1 MPTPFPGMDPYLER
15 PSMWPGVHNALMAAI
30 QLDLAPQVRPR
41 YYVSLEERV
50 YFSEGDDGRD
60 PVGIPDAVVVG
71 PTGNGGS
78 SSAAQAGP
86 EYLPKGV
93 AMTTVHVGIP
103 VQAREAYLELRD
115 TGTGSVV
122 TVIELLSPSNK
133 RPGKGRDLYER
144 KRARFLE
151 TWTHM
156 VEVDLTR
163 AGEPMRFADNGA
175 VSDYRILIRRGGNPR
190 ATLYTF
196 GVRHA
201 IPAFRLP
208 LKRGD
213 AEPVLDIGKLLHELY
228 DRAGYDLA
236 LDYASEP
243 TPPLSPVDAEWADA
257 LFEEKGLR

>member
-15 PSMWPGVHNALMAAI
+15 PSMWPGVHNRLIVAI
-30 QLDLAPQVRPR
+30 ADDLSPRVRPH
-41 YYVSLEERV
+41 YYVAVEERV
-50 YFSEGDDGRD
+50 YFSEDEDGRD
-60 PVGIPDAVVVG
+60 PFVGIPDAIITG
-71 PTGNGGS
+71 TTGNGGS
-78 SSAAQAGP
+78 PSAP
-86 EYLPKGV
+86 YEPLPKGV

-163 AGEPMRFADNGA
+163 AGEPMRFADNGS
-175 VSDYRILIRRGGNPR
+175 VSDYRILIRRGGTPR

-236 LDYASEP
+236 LDYTSQP
-243 TPPLSPVDAEWADA
+243 TPPLSPVDSEWADA
-257 LFEEKGLR
+257 LLGEKGLR

>member
-15 PSMWPGVHNALMAAI
+15 PSMWPGVHNALMASI

-50 YFSEGDDGRD
+50 YFSEDEDGRD
-60 PVGIPDAVVVG
+60 PLVGIPDAVVVG

-78 SSAAQAGP
+78 PSEPYEA
-86 EYLPKGV
+86 LPKGV

-103 VQAREAYLELRD
+103 AQAREAYLELRD

-175 VSDYRILIRRGGNPR
+175 VSDYRILIRRGGRTR

-236 LDYASEP
+236 LDYTSEP
-243 TPPLSPVDAEWADA
+243 TPPLAPGDAEWADA
-257 LFEEKGLR
+257 LLGEKGLR

>member
-15 PSMWPGVHNALMAAI
+15 PSMWPGVHNRLIVAI
-30 QLDLAPQVRPR
+30 ADDIAPRVRPQ
-41 YYVSLEERV
+41 YYVSVEERV
-50 YFSEGDDGRD
+50 YFSEDKDGRD
-60 PVGIPDAVVVG
+60 PLVGIPDAIIAG
-71 PTGNGGS
+71 PAGNGGS
-78 SSAAQAGP
+78 PSTQYEP
-86 EYLPKGV
+86 LPKGV

-115 TGTGSVV
+115 AGTGSVV

-133 RPGKGRDLYER
+133 RPGRGRDLYER

-175 VSDYRILIRRGGNPR
+175 VSDYRILIRHGGMPR

-201 IPAFRLP
+201 IPALRLP

-213 AEPVLDIGKLLHELY
+213 TDPVLDIGKLLHELY

-257 LFEEKGLR
+257 LLGEKGLR

>member
-15 PSMWPGVHNALMAAI
+15 PSMWPGVHNALMASI

-41 YYVSLEERV
+41 YYVSMEERV
-50 YFSEGDDGRD
+50 YFSEDEDGRD
-60 PVGIPDAVVVG
+60 PLVGIPDAVVVG

-78 SSAAQAGP
+78 PSDPYEA
-86 EYLPKGV
+86 LPKGV

-122 TVIELLSPSNK
+122 SVIELLSPSNK

-175 VSDYRILIRRGGNPR
+175 VSDYRILIRRGGRPR

-213 AEPVLDIGKLLHELY
+213 TEPVLDIGKILHELY

-243 TPPLSPVDAEWADA
+243 TPPLSPGDAEWADA
-257 LFEEKGLR
+257 LLGEKGLR